1 MNFLDIIQ
9 KKKENKALSEEEIKF
24 FIENYVKGE
33 IPDYQVSAF
42 LMAVYFNKLNLDET
56 YYLTKAMIDSGDRVD
71 LSEVPGSKVDK
82 HSTGGVGDTVTL
94 VLGPLLASVGLV
106 FAKMSGRGLG
116 HTGGTLDKLES
127 IPGFNINIGG
137 KEFVE
142 ILKKSNIAVIGQT
155 ENIVPADKLLY
166 ALRDATATVDNVSL
180 IASSILSK
188 KIALGNDALVLDVKV
203 GSGAFMKDIP
213 SAVELSE
220 LMVNLGKK
228 FGRNTKAIITSMNEP
243 LGDAIGNSLEVIE
256 AINILKGKKS
266 GHLKEI
272 ALRIGSKLMIMEGLA
287 KTEDEARK
295 VLEGKIS
302 DGSAIEKFKEMVELQ
317 GGDPSYIDDTDKFKK
332 SSIIKDITSEE
343 TGFVKTIEAIEIG
356 IASRD
361 LGAGRHKK
369 GDVLDLSA
377 GIYLHKKVGDFV
389 EKGEKIATIYT
400 EKKNEVAGAIERIK
414 AAYTFSDKREDYKL
428 IIEEIDWNE

>member
-56 YYLTKAMIDSGDRVD
+56 YYLTKAMIDSGDCVD

-188 KIALGNDALVLDVKV
+188 KIALGTDALVLDVKV
-203 GSGAFMKDIP
+203 GSGAFMKDVP

-272 ALRIGSKLMIMEGLA
+272 ALKIGSKLMIMEGLA
-287 KTEDEARK
+287 KREDEARK

-343 TGFVKTIEAIEIG
+343 TGFVKSIEAIEIG

-377 GIYLHKKVGDFV
+377 GIYLHKKVSDFV

-400 EKKNEVAGAIERIK
+400 EKENEVEGAINRIK
-414 AAYTFSDKREDYKL
+414 AAYAFSDKREDYKL
-428 IIEEIDWNE
+428 IIKEIDWNE

>member
-1 MNFLDIIQ
+1 M
-9 KKKENKALSEEEIKF
+9 
-24 FIENYVKGE
+24 
-33 IPDYQVSAF
+33 
-42 LMAVYFNKLNLDET
+42 
-56 YYLTKAMIDSGDRVD
+56 
-71 LSEVPGSKVDK
+71 
-82 HSTGGVGDTVTL
+82 
-94 VLGPLLASVGLV
+94 
-106 FAKMSGRGLG
+106 
-116 HTGGTLDKLES
+116 
-127 IPGFNINIGG
+127 
-137 KEFVE
+137 
-142 ILKKSNIAVIGQT
+142 
-155 ENIVPADKLLY
+155 PADKLLY

-188 KIALGNDALVLDVKV
+188 KIALGTDALVLDVKV
-203 GSGAFMKDIP
+203 GNGAFMKDVP
-213 SAVELSE
+213 SAIELSK
-220 LMVNLGKK
+220 LMVSLGKK

-266 GHLKEI
+266 GHLKDI

-287 KTEDEARK
+287 KSEDEAIK
-295 VLEGKIS
+295 VLEEKIS

-317 GGDPSYIDDTDKFKK
+317 GGDSSYIDDTDKFKK
-332 SSIIKDITSEE
+332 STIIKEIISEE
-343 TGFVKTIEAIEIG
+343 TGFVKSIEAIEIG

-400 EKKNEVAGAIERIK
+400 EKENEVEGAINRIK
-414 AAYTFSDKREDYKL
+414 NAYAFSDNREEYKL

>member
-188 KIALGNDALVLDVKV
+188 KIALGTDGLVLDVKV
-203 GSGAFMKDIP
+203 GSGAFMKDVP

-317 GGDPSYIDDTDKFKK
+317 GGDSSYIDNTDKFKK

-343 TGFVKTIEAIEIG
+343 TGFVKSIEAIEIG

-400 EKKNEVAGAIERIK
+400 EKENEVADAIDRIK
-414 AAYTFSDKREDYKL
+414 AAYAFSDKREDYKL

>member
-9 KKKENKALSEEEIKF
+9 KKKENKILTEEEIKY

-94 VLGPLLASVGLV
+94 ILGPLLASVGLV

-116 HTGGTLDKLES
+116 HTGGTLDKLEA

-188 KIALGNDALVLDVKV
+188 KIALGTDALVLDVKV
-203 GSGAFMKDIP
+203 GSGAFMKDVP
-213 SAVELSE
+213 SAIELSE

-272 ALRIGSKLMIMEGLA
+272 ALKIGSKLMIMEGLA

-317 GGDPSYIDDTDKFKK
+317 GGDSSYIDNTNKFKK
-332 SSIIKDITSEE
+332 SSIIKDIVSEE
-343 TGFVKTIEAIEIG
+343 RGYVKSIEAIEIG

-377 GIYLHKKVGDFV
+377 GIYLHKKVSDFV

-400 EKKNEVAGAIERIK
+400 EKENEVEGAIDRIK

-428 IIEEIDWNE
+428 IIEEID

>member
-71 LSEVPGSKVDK
+71 LSEAPGSKVDK

-188 KIALGNDALVLDVKV
+188 KIALGTDALVLDVKV
-203 GSGAFMKDIP
+203 GSGAFMKDLP

-266 GHLKEI
+266 GHLKDI
-272 ALRIGSKLMIMEGLA
+272 ALKIGSKLMIMEGIA
-287 KTEDEARK
+287 KSEDEARK
-295 VLEGKIS
+295 VLEEKIS

-343 TGFVKTIEAIEIG
+343 TGFVKSIEAIEIG

-377 GIYLHKKVGDFV
+377 GIYLHKKVSDFV

-400 EKKNEVAGAIERIK
+400 EKENEVEGAIDRIK
-414 AAYTFSDKREDYKL
+414 AAYAFSDKREDYKL

>member
-24 FIENYVKGE
+24 FIENYVRGE

-188 KIALGNDALVLDVKV
+188 KIALGTDALVLDVKV
-203 GSGAFMKDIP
+203 GSGAFMKDVP

-332 SSIIKDITSEE
+332 SSIIKDIVSDE
-343 TGFVKTIEAIEIG
+343 TGFVKSIEAIEIG

-400 EKKNEVAGAIERIK
+400 EKENEVAGAIERIK
-414 AAYTFSDKREDYKL
+414 AAYAFSDKREDYKL
-428 IIEEIDWNE
+428 IIEEID

>member
-188 KIALGNDALVLDVKV
+188 KIALGTDGLVLDVKV
-203 GSGAFMKDIP
+203 GSGAFMKDVP

-343 TGFVKTIEAIEIG
+343 TGFVKSIEAIEIG

-400 EKKNEVAGAIERIK
+400 EKENEVAGAIDRIK
-414 AAYTFSDKREDYKL
+414 AAYAFSDKREDYKL
-428 IIEEIDWNE
+428 IIEEID

>member
-266 GHLKEI
+266 GHLREI

-343 TGFVKTIEAIEIG
+343 TGFVKAIEAIEIG

-400 EKKNEVAGAIERIK
+400 EKENEVAGAIERIK

-428 IIEEIDWNE
+428 IIEEID

>member
-188 KIALGNDALVLDVKV
+188 KIALGTDALVLDVKV
-203 GSGAFMKDIP
+203 GSGAFMKDVP

-332 SSIIKDITSEE
+332 SSIIKDIISEE
-343 TGFVKTIEAIEIG
+343 TGFVKSIEAIEIG

-400 EKKNEVAGAIERIK
+400 EKENEVAGAIERIK
-414 AAYTFSDKREDYKL
+414 AAYAFSDKREDYKL

>member
-256 AINILKGKKS
+256 AINILKGKKP

-343 TGFVKTIEAIEIG
+343 TGFVKAIEAIEIG

-400 EKKNEVAGAIERIK
+400 EKENEVAGAIDRIK
-414 AAYTFSDKREDYKL
+414 AAYAFSDKKEDYKL

>member
-188 KIALGNDALVLDVKV
+188 KIALGTDALVLDVKV
-203 GSGAFMKDIP
+203 GSGAFMKDVP

-317 GGDPSYIDDTDKFKK
+317 GGDSSYIDNTDKFKK

-343 TGFVKTIEAIEIG
+343 RGFVKSIEAIEIG

-377 GIYLHKKVGDFV
+377 GIYLHKKVSDFV

-400 EKKNEVAGAIERIK
+400 EKENEVEGAIDRIK
-414 AAYTFSDKREDYKL
+414 AAYAFSDKREDYKL
-428 IIEEIDWNE
+428 IIEEID

>member
-24 FIENYVKGE
+24 FIENYVRGE

-42 LMAVYFNKLNLDET
+42 LMAIYFNKLNLDET

-188 KIALGNDALVLDVKV
+188 KIALGTDALVLDVKV

-317 GGDPSYIDDTDKFKK
+317 GGDPSYIYDTDKFKK

-400 EKKNEVAGAIERIK
+400 EKENEVEGAIDRIK
-414 AAYTFSDKREDYKL
+414 AAYAFSDKREDYKL

>member
-9 KKKENKALSEEEIKF
+9 KKKENKALSEAEIKF

-188 KIALGNDALVLDVKV
+188 KIALGTDALVLDVKV

-343 TGFVKTIEAIEIG
+343 TGFVKSIEAIEIG

-400 EKKNEVAGAIERIK
+400 EKENEVAGAIERIK
-414 AAYTFSDKREDYKL
+414 AAYAFSDKREDYKL
-428 IIEEIDWNE
+428 IIEEID

>member
-155 ENIVPADKLLY
+155 KNIVPADKLLY

-272 ALRIGSKLMIMEGLA
+272 ALRIGSKLMIMEGMA

-343 TGFVKTIEAIEIG
+343 TGFVKSIEAIEIG

-428 IIEEIDWNE
+428 IIEEID

>member
-9 KKKENKALSEEEIKF
+9 KKKESKALSEEEIKY

-42 LMAVYFNKLNLDET
+42 LMAIYFNKLNLDET

-188 KIALGNDALVLDVKV
+188 KIALGTDGLVLDVKV
-203 GSGAFMKDIP
+203 GNGAFMKDVP
-213 SAVELSE
+213 SAIELSK
-220 LMVNLGKK
+220 LMVSLGKK

-266 GHLKEI
+266 GHLKDI

-287 KTEDEARK
+287 KSEDEAIK
-295 VLEGKIS
+295 VLEEKIS

-317 GGDPSYIDDTDKFKK
+317 GGDSSYIDNTDKFKK
-332 SSIIKDITSEE
+332 STIIKEITSEE
-343 TGFVKTIEAIEIG
+343 TGFVKSIEAIEIG

-400 EKKNEVAGAIERIK
+400 EKENEVEGAINRIK
-414 AAYTFSDKREDYKL
+414 NAYAFSDNREEYKL
-428 IIEEIDWNE
+428 IIEEID

>member
-24 FIENYVKGE
+24 FIENYVRGE

-42 LMAVYFNKLNLDET
+42 LMAIYFNKLNLDET

-287 KTEDEARK
+287 KTEDEAIK

-317 GGDPSYIDDTDKFKK
+317 GGDSSYIDDTNKFKK
-332 SSIIKDITSEE
+332 SSIIKDIISEE
-343 TGFVKTIEAIEIG
+343 TGFVKAIEAIEIG

-377 GIYLHKKVGDFV
+377 GIYLHKKVSDFV

-400 EKKNEVAGAIERIK
+400 EKENEVAGAIERIK

-428 IIEEIDWNE
+428 IIEEID

>member
-9 KKKENKALSEEEIKF
+9 KKKENKILTEEEIKY

-188 KIALGNDALVLDVKV
+188 KIALGTDALVLDVKV
-203 GSGAFMKDIP
+203 GSGAFMKDVP

-228 FGRNTKAIITSMNEP
+228 FDRNTKAIITSMNEP

-317 GGDPSYIDDTDKFKK
+317 GGDSSYIDDTDKFKK

-343 TGFVKTIEAIEIG
+343 TGFVKSIEAIEIG

-400 EKKNEVAGAIERIK
+400 EKENEVEGAIDRIK
-414 AAYTFSDKREDYKL
+414 AAYAFSDKREDYKL
-428 IIEEIDWNE
+428 IIEEID

>member
-137 KEFVE
+137 KEFVK

-188 KIALGNDALVLDVKV
+188 KIALGTDGLVLDVKV
-203 GSGAFMKDIP
+203 GSGAFMKDVP

-317 GGDPSYIDDTDKFKK
+317 GGNSSYIDDTDKFKK

-343 TGFVKTIEAIEIG
+343 TGFVKSIEAIEIG

-400 EKKNEVAGAIERIK
+400 EKENEVAGAIERIK
-414 AAYTFSDKREDYKL
+414 AAYAFSDKREDYKL
-428 IIEEIDWNE
+428 IIEEID

>member
-9 KKKENKALSEEEIKF
+9 KKKENKDLSEEEIKF

-188 KIALGNDALVLDVKV
+188 KIALGTDALVLDVKV
-203 GSGAFMKDIP
+203 GSGAFMKDVP

-302 DGSAIEKFKEMVELQ
+302 DGSSIEKFKEMVELQ

-332 SSIIKDITSEE
+332 SSIIKDIVSDE
-343 TGFVKTIEAIEIG
+343 TGFVKSIEAIEIG

-377 GIYLHKKVGDFV
+377 GIYLHKKIGDLV
-389 EKGEKIATIYT
+389 EKGDKLATIYT
-400 EKKNEVAGAIERIK
+400 EKENEVEGAIQRIK
-414 AAYTFSDKREDYKL
+414 AAYAFSDKKEDYKL
-428 IIEEIDWNE
+428 VLEEID

>member
-24 FIENYVKGE
+24 FIENYVRGE

-42 LMAVYFNKLNLDET
+42 LMAIYFNKLNLDET

-287 KTEDEARK
+287 KTEDEAIK

-317 GGDPSYIDDTDKFKK
+317 GGDSSYIDNTDKFKK

-343 TGFVKTIEAIEIG
+343 TGFVKSIEAIEIG

-369 GDVLDLSA
+369 DDVLDLSA

-400 EKKNEVAGAIERIK
+400 EKENEVEGAIERIK
-414 AAYTFSDKREDYKL
+414 AAYAFSDKREDYKL

>member
-56 YYLTKAMIDSGDRVD
+56 YYLTKAMLDSGDRVD

-343 TGFVKTIEAIEIG
+343 TGFVKSIEAIEIG

-400 EKKNEVAGAIERIK
+400 EKENEVEGAIDRIK
-414 AAYTFSDKREDYKL
+414 AAYDFSDKREDYKL
-428 IIEEIDWNE
+428 IIEEID

>member
-188 KIALGNDALVLDVKV
+188 KIALGTDGLVLDVKV

-343 TGFVKTIEAIEIG
+343 TGFVKSIEAIEIG

>member
-9 KKKENKALSEEEIKF
+9 KKKESKALSEEEIKY

-42 LMAVYFNKLNLDET
+42 LMAIYFNKLNLDET

-188 KIALGNDALVLDVKV
+188 KIALGTDALVLDVKV
-203 GSGAFMKDIP
+203 GNGAFMKDVP
-213 SAVELSE
+213 SAIELSK
-220 LMVNLGKK
+220 LMVSLGKK

-266 GHLKEI
+266 GHLKDI

-287 KTEDEARK
+287 KSEDEAIK
-295 VLEGKIS
+295 VLEEKIS

-317 GGDPSYIDDTDKFKK
+317 GGDSSYIDNTDKFKK
-332 SSIIKDITSEE
+332 STIIKEITSEE
-343 TGFVKTIEAIEIG
+343 TGFVKSIEAIEIG

-400 EKKNEVAGAIERIK
+400 EKENEVEGAIDRIK
-414 AAYTFSDKREDYKL
+414 NAYAFSDNREEYKL

>member
-188 KIALGNDALVLDVKV
+188 KIALGTDALVLDVKV
-203 GSGAFMKDIP
+203 GSGAFMKDVP
-213 SAVELSE
+213 SAIELSE

-272 ALRIGSKLMIMEGLA
+272 ALKIGSKLMIMEGLA

-317 GGDPSYIDDTDKFKK
+317 GGDSSYIDNTDKFKK

-343 TGFVKTIEAIEIG
+343 RGFVKSIEAIEIG

-389 EKGEKIATIYT
+389 KKGEKIATIYT
-400 EKKNEVAGAIERIK
+400 EKENEVAGAIERIK
-414 AAYTFSDKREDYKL
+414 AAYAFSDKKEDYKL
-428 IIEEIDWNE
+428 IIEEID

>member
-9 KKKENKALSEEEIKF
+9 KKKENKVLSEEEIKY

-56 YYLTKAMIDSGDRVD
+56 YYLTKAMIDSGGRVD

-188 KIALGNDALVLDVKV
+188 KIALGTDALVLDVKV
-203 GSGAFMKDIP
+203 GNGAFMKDVP
-213 SAVELSE
+213 SAIELSK
-220 LMVNLGKK
+220 LMVSLGKK

-266 GHLKEI
+266 GHLKDI
-272 ALRIGSKLMIMEGLA
+272 ALRIGSKLMIMEGVA
-287 KTEDEARK
+287 KSEDEAIK
-295 VLEGKIS
+295 VLEERIS
-302 DGSAIEKFKEMVELQ
+302 DGAAIEKFKEMVELQ
-317 GGDPSYIDDTDKFKK
+317 GGDSSYIDDTDKFKK
-332 SSIIKDITSEE
+332 STIIKEIISEE
-343 TGFVKTIEAIEIG
+343 RGFVKSIEAIEIG

-400 EKKNEVAGAIERIK
+400 EKENEVEGAINRIK
-414 AAYTFSDKREDYKL
+414 NAYAFSDNREEYKL
-428 IIEEIDWNE
+428 IIEEID

>member
-188 KIALGNDALVLDVKV
+188 KIALGTDGLVLDVKV
-203 GSGAFMKDIP
+203 GSGAFMKDVP

-343 TGFVKTIEAIEIG
+343 TGFVKSIEAIEIG

-400 EKKNEVAGAIERIK
+400 EKENEVAGAIDRIK
-414 AAYTFSDKREDYKL
+414 AAYAFSDKREDYKL

>member
-127 IPGFNINIGG
+127 IPGFNINIDG

-188 KIALGNDALVLDVKV
+188 KIALGTDGLVLDVKV

-317 GGDPSYIDDTDKFKK
+317 GGDSSYIDDTDKFKK

-343 TGFVKTIEAIEIG
+343 TGFVKSIEAIEIG

-400 EKKNEVAGAIERIK
+400 EKENEVAGAIDRIK
-414 AAYTFSDKREDYKL
+414 AAYAFSDKREDYKL
-428 IIEEIDWNE
+428 IIEEID

>member
-9 KKKENKALSEEEIKF
+9 KKKENKVLNQSEIEF

-42 LMAVYFNKLNLDET
+42 LMAIYFNKLNLDET
-56 YYLTKAMIDSGDRVD
+56 YYLTKAMIDSGETVD

-116 HTGGTLDKLES
+116 HTGGTLDKLEA

-137 KEFVE
+137 RDFIE

-188 KIALGNDALVLDVKV
+188 KIALGTDALVLDVKV
-203 GSGAFMKDIP
+203 GNGAFMKDLP
-213 SAVELSE
+213 SAVELSK
-220 LMVNLGKK
+220 LMVELGKK
-228 FGRNTKAIITSMNEP
+228 FGRNTKAIITSMEEP

-256 AINILKGKKS
+256 AINILKGKKE
-266 GHLKEI
+266 GHLKDI
-272 ALRIGSKLMIMEGLA
+272 ALRIGAKLMLMEGISSS
-287 KTEDEARK
+287 EEEAIK

-302 DGSAIEKFKEMVELQ
+302 DGSAALKFKEMVELQ
-317 GGDPSYIDDTDKFKK
+317 GGDKTYIDDTDKFKK
-332 SSIIKDITSEE
+332 SSIIKEIYAEE
-343 TGFVKTIEAIEIG
+343 SGYVKSIEAIEIG

-377 GIYLHKKVGDFV
+377 GIYLHKKIGDLV
-389 EKGEKIATIYT
+389 EKGDKLATIYT
-400 EKKNEVAGAIERIK
+400 EKENEVEGAIQRIK
-414 AAYTFSDKREDYKL
+414 AAYAFSDKKEDYKL
-428 IIEEIDWNE
+428 VLEEIDWDE

>member
-188 KIALGNDALVLDVKV
+188 KIALGTDALVLDVKV
-203 GSGAFMKDIP
+203 GSGAFMKDVP
-213 SAVELSE
+213 SAIELSE

-272 ALRIGSKLMIMEGLA
+272 ALKIGSKLMIMEGLA

-317 GGDPSYIDDTDKFKK
+317 GGDSSYIDNTNKFKK
-332 SSIIKDITSEE
+332 SSIIKDIVSEE
-343 TGFVKTIEAIEIG
+343 RGYVKSIEAIEIG

-377 GIYLHKKVGDFV
+377 GIYLHKKVSDFV

-400 EKKNEVAGAIERIK
+400 EKENEVEGAIDRIK

>member
-9 KKKENKALSEEEIKF
+9 EKKENKALSEEEIKF

-56 YYLTKAMIDSGDRVD
+56 YYLTKAMLDSGDRVD

-116 HTGGTLDKLES
+116 HTGGTLDKLEA

-188 KIALGNDALVLDVKV
+188 KIALGTDALVLDVKV
-203 GSGAFMKDIP
+203 GNGAFMKDVP
-213 SAVELSE
+213 SAIELSE

-317 GGDPSYIDDTDKFKK
+317 GGNSSYIDDTDKFKK

-343 TGFVKTIEAIEIG
+343 TGFVKSIEAIEIG

-400 EKKNEVAGAIERIK
+400 EKENEVAGAIDRIK
-414 AAYTFSDKREDYKL
+414 AAYAFSDKREDYKL

>member
-9 KKKENKALSEEEIKF
+9 KKKENNALSEEEIKF

-56 YYLTKAMIDSGDRVD
+56 YYLTKAMLDSGDRVD

-188 KIALGNDALVLDVKV
+188 KIALGTDGLVLDVKV
-203 GSGAFMKDIP
+203 GSGAFMKDVP

-287 KTEDEARK
+287 KTEAEARK

-317 GGDPSYIDDTDKFKK
+317 GGDSSYIDNTDKFKK

-343 TGFVKTIEAIEIG
+343 TGFVKAIEAIEIG

-377 GIYLHKKVGDFV
+377 GIYLHKKVSDFV

-400 EKKNEVAGAIERIK
+400 EKENEVEGAIERIK
-414 AAYTFSDKREDYKL
+414 AAYAFSDKREDYKL

>member
-155 ENIVPADKLLY
+155 KNIVPADKLLY

-228 FGRNTKAIITSMNEP
+228 FDRNTKAIITSMNEP

-343 TGFVKTIEAIEIG
+343 TGFVKSIEAIEIG

-400 EKKNEVAGAIERIK
+400 EKENEVEGAIDRIK
-414 AAYTFSDKREDYKL
+414 AAYDFSDKREDYKL
-428 IIEEIDWNE
+428 IIEEIDWDE

>member
-188 KIALGNDALVLDVKV
+188 KIALGTDALVLDVKV
-203 GSGAFMKDIP
+203 GSGAFMKDVP

-272 ALRIGSKLMIMEGLA
+272 ALKIGSKLMIMEGLA

-317 GGDPSYIDDTDKFKK
+317 GGDSSYIDDTDKFKK

-343 TGFVKTIEAIEIG
+343 RGFVKAIEAIEIG

-400 EKKNEVAGAIERIK
+400 EKENEVAGAIERIK
-414 AAYTFSDKREDYKL
+414 AAYAFSDKREDYKL

>member
-56 YYLTKAMIDSGDRVD
+56 YYLTKAMLDSGDRVD

-188 KIALGNDALVLDVKV
+188 KIALGTDALVLDVKV

-302 DGSAIEKFKEMVELQ
+302 DESAIEKFKEMVELQ

-343 TGFVKTIEAIEIG
+343 RGFVKAIEAIEIG

-389 EKGEKIATIYT
+389 KKGEKIATIYT
-400 EKKNEVAGAIERIK
+400 EKENEVAGAIDRIK
-414 AAYTFSDKREDYKL
+414 AAYAFSDKREDYKL
-428 IIEEIDWNE
+428 IIEEID

>member
-166 ALRDATATVDNVSL
+166 ALRDATATVENVSL

-188 KIALGNDALVLDVKV
+188 KIALGTDALVLDVKV
-203 GSGAFMKDIP
+203 GSGAFMKDVP

-317 GGDPSYIDDTDKFKK
+317 GGDSSYIDNTDKFKK

-343 TGFVKTIEAIEIG
+343 RGFVKSIEAIEIG

-377 GIYLHKKVGDFV
+377 GIYLHKKVSDFV

-400 EKKNEVAGAIERIK
+400 EKENEVEGAIDRIK
-414 AAYTFSDKREDYKL
+414 AAYAFSDKREDYKL
-428 IIEEIDWNE
+428 IIEEID

>member
-188 KIALGNDALVLDVKV
+188 KIALGTDGLVLDVKV
-203 GSGAFMKDIP
+203 GSGAFMKDVP

-317 GGDPSYIDDTDKFKK
+317 GGDSSYIDNADKFKK
-332 SSIIKDITSEE
+332 SSIIKDIISEE
-343 TGFVKTIEAIEIG
+343 TGFVKSIEAIEIG

-400 EKKNEVAGAIERIK
+400 EKENEVEGAIDRIK

-428 IIEEIDWNE
+428 IIEEID

>member
-188 KIALGNDALVLDVKV
+188 KIALGTDALVLDVKV
-203 GSGAFMKDIP
+203 GSGAFMKDVP

-332 SSIIKDITSEE
+332 SSIIKDIISEE
-343 TGFVKTIEAIEIG
+343 TGFVKAIEAIEIG

-377 GIYLHKKVGDFV
+377 GIYLHKKVSDFV

-400 EKKNEVAGAIERIK
+400 EKENEVEGAIDRIK
-414 AAYTFSDKREDYKL
+414 AAYAFSDKREDYKL
-428 IIEEIDWNE
+428 IIEEID